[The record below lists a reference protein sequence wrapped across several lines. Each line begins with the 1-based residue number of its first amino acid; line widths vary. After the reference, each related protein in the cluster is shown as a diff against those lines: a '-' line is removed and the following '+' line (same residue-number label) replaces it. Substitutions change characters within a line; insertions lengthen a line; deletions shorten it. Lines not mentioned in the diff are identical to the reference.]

1 MTRKLMVACVVMSMG
16 VFLVGGMALAAGFR
30 GTAGPDEISGTDG
43 RDVIRGLGGGD
54 RLSGRGGD
62 DDIYGGGGPDKIW
75 GNRGD
80 DRLMADDGRRDTIK
94 CGDGKDYVYADYD
107 PNDPD
112 GTDLVYY
119 GCETIKLVRSR

>member
-1 MTRKLMVACVVMSMG
+1 MTRKLMVACVVISMG

-94 CGDGKDYVYADYD
+94 CGDGKDYVYAD
-107 PNDPD
+107 PNDR
-112 GTDLVYY
+112 VFY
-119 GCETIKLVRSR
+119 GCELVKIDRSR